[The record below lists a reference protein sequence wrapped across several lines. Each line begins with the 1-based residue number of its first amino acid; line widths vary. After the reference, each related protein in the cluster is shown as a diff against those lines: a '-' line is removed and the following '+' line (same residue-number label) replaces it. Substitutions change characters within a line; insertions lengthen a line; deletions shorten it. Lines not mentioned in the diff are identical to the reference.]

1 RPFTRRVQKRLQIL
15 GEKGDIFA
23 GTIFQNELESAGS
36 AHARNRRRRKR
47 EGDPF
52 GKPGE
57 LFVNVRL
64 DGGVLF
70 FRLGPFAPRLERDEE
85 KGAISILHETEQTE
99 SDNASRVMDARNFA
113 ENLFDFARRGIGSL
127 KGCGVRSLQR

>member
-1 RPFTRRVQKRLQIL
+1 MRRLQKRFQIL

-23 GTIFQNELESAGS
+23 GAIFQNELESAGS

-47 EGDPF
+47 EGDTF

-70 FRLGPFAPRLERDEE
+70 FRPGPFAPGLERYEE
-85 KGAISILHETEQTE
+85 ERAISILHEAEQTE
-99 SDNASRVMDARNFA
+99 SDHT
-113 ENLFDFARRGIGSL
+113 G
-127 KGCGVRSLQR
+127 